1 METTLSVINQMPQNK
16 EEITL
21 FVAKSVA
28 MVRDGMANPLDVTI
42 QLKYVEEAIKQ
53 IREQIADMALNEA
66 DKYGKSFEHLNT
78 KIDIVYVGVKY
89 DYSSCCDTGWDQL
102 DVADKNITEKKKERE
117 SFLKTIKAPM
127 QIADELTGG
136 EEITVY
142 PPIKSGRES
151 LKITLK

>member
-1 METTLSVINQMPQNK
+1 MPQSK
-16 EEITL
+16 EEIAL

-53 IREQIADMALNEA
+53 IREQIADMAISEA
-66 DKYGKSFEHLNT
+66 DKYGKSFEHLNA
-78 KIDIVYVGVKY
+78 KIDVSFVGVKY
-89 DYSSCCDTGWDQL
+89 DYSSCKDTGWESLEEDCNYL
-102 DVADKNITEKKKERE
+102 LKKKKERE

-136 EEITVY
+136 EGITVY